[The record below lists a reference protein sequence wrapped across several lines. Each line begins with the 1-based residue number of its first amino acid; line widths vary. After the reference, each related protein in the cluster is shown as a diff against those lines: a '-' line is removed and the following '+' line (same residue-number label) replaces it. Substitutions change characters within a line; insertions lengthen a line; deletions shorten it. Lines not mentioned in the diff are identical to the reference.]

1 VENAIKHNRASD
13 KQPLQIRILSEDNA
27 YISVVNNLNPK
38 TTSYSTGVG
47 LENLVMRY
55 KLLTRKELVIS
66 QDDRLFKVSLP
77 LLNQEE
83 LQLETYNDE

>member
-1 VENAIKHNRASD
+1 
-13 KQPLQIRILSEDNA
+13 
-27 YISVVNNLNPK
+27 
-38 TTSYSTGVG
+38 
-47 LENLVMRY
+47 MRY